1 MAEIADVE
9 VKVTYTLQLL
19 REYLEKCPATEVKG
33 TLDGEN
39 ISGRYLL
46 FEALLTQFIGP
57 NLPLAPNILL
67 DDGLFDVVMV
77 STAQSGTAPGDLRE
91 GAMACRVQDS
101 AGARPRSVERIPG
114 SHRRQSLAAR
124 GEEPKPAGAVAG
136 DRAEGA
142 RVSRAE
148 GSTGAH
154 AATVS
159 SDNEDQGGTDERSLY
174 QSHHSTRCRSRCCSC
189 SWVCLT

>member
-67 DDGLFDVVMV
+67 DDGLFDVVMIHDHDREKLHEHLA
-77 STAQSGTAPGDLRE
+77 TWQE
-91 GAMACRVQDS
+91 GALWPAEFKTRQ
-101 AGARPRSVERIPG
+101 GARLEIEWRGFPVHIDDKVWPRE
-114 SHRRQSLAAR
+114 
-124 GEEPKPAGAVAG
+124 GEEPKPAGSRHAG

-148 GSTGAH
+148 GLP
-154 AATVS
+154 
-159 SDNEDQGGTDERSLY
+159 EPRLQR
-174 QSHHSTRCRSRCCSC
+174 
-189 SWVCLT
+189 